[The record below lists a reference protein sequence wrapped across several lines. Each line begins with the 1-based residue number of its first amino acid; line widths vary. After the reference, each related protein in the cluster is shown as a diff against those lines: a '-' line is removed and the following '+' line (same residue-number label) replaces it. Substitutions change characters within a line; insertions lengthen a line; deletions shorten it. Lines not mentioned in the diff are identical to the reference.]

1 MSKKDISI
9 LINAIHTDINKKEV
23 TKKAIKL
30 YIVCSLMGD
39 FSEVQQTTL
48 YNKYSGSYCYMIEVI
63 HKYIK
68 DIREDLKKGLG
79 VV

>member
-23 TKKAIKL
+23 TKKVIKL
-30 YIVCSLMGD
+30 YIVCNIIEN
-39 FSEVQQTTL
+39 FSEDHNTTL
-48 YNKYSGSYCYMIEVI
+48 YNKYGGSYCYMIEVI

-68 DIREDLKKGLG
+68 DIKEDLKKGLG

>member
-9 LINAIHTDINKKEV
+9 LINAIHTEVNKKEV

-30 YIVCSLMGD
+30 YIVCSLIGD
-39 FSEVQQTTL
+39 FSEVHQTTL
-48 YNKYSGSYCYMIEVI
+48 YNKYGGSYCYMIEVI

-68 DIREDLKKGLG
+68 DIREGLKKGLG
-79 VV
+79 VA

>member
-39 FSEVQQTTL
+39 FSEVHKTAL
-48 YNKYSGSYCYMIEVI
+48 YNKYGGSYCYMIEVI

>member
-9 LINAIHTDINKKEV
+9 LINAIHKDINKKEV

-30 YIVCSLMGD
+30 YIVCSLIGD
-39 FSEVQQTTL
+39 FSEVHQSTL
-48 YNKYSGSYCYMIEVI
+48 YNKYGGSYCYMIEVI

-79 VV
+79 VA